1 MCLFHDFPAVRN
13 GTEIQIVVQLNK
25 PSLGMLYPHRYN
37 NGIAFFFHID
47 NYTFDKYNVW
57 MKTTRIFLTV
67 YLFALAAMLILI
79 GSWPLTPVGAPLFML
94 VAILALIGAFLML
107 VQSPNAI
114 FYIRK
119 ILNPVVWAGWIFF
132 TGTILFKSVSYH
144 PEPSFWSELIFN
156 FFVCS
161 ILAVI
166 LLPLFLFTRKDHFL
180 T

>member
-1 MCLFHDFPAVRN
+1 MVLQV
-13 GTEIQIVVQLNK
+13 
-25 PSLGMLYPHRYN
+25 
-37 NGIAFFFHID
+37 FHID
-47 NYTFDKYNVW
+47 KYIVDNYNVC

-67 YLFALAAMLILI
+67 YLFALAALLILI
-79 GSWPLTPVGAPLFML
+79 GSWPLTAGGAPLFIL
-94 VAILALIGAFLML
+94 TAVLALIGAFLML
-107 VQSPNAI
+107 IQSPNAN

-119 ILNPVVWAGWIFF
+119 ILNPVVWIGWIFF

-144 PEPSFWSELIFN
+144 PEPSFWPKFIFN

-161 ILAVI
+161 IMAII